1 MPLTPL
7 TADDPR
13 EIAGYPL
20 LGRLGAGGMGVVYLG
35 DGPSGQVAVKV
46 VRPELAD
53 DPGFRARFHR
63 EVAAARRVSGAC
75 VVDVLAADPE
85 AGTPYMV
92 SEYVKGPDL
101 ATLVDRFGPLD
112 PRRQH
117 ALAAGL
123 AEALLS
129 IHSAGLVHRDLK
141 PANVLCAPRGLKVID
156 FGIASATDGAS
167 LTRTG
172 LLVGSTG
179 WMAPEQVHGAKVVP
193 LSDVFCWASVVYF
206 AATGRP
212 PFGEGSPAAVLY
224 RVVASEPDLNDPK
237 IEPRLRPVLAA
248 AFAKE
253 PQRRP
258 AAPDLL
264 SYLLPRRDAAP
275 AFQHQAVRPAGASG
289 NPSSPPP
296 MGSPNGLA
304 HSARSVA
311 PHPTGPPPSAPPP
324 GYRPPAPLR

>member
-1 MPLTPL
+1 VDGGLPGENALLGRSACTDDGTTAKDAVPLTPL
-7 TADDPR
+7 TSDDPR
-13 EIAGYPL
+13 EIAGYRL
-20 LGRLGAGGMGVVYLG
+20 LGRLGAGGMGVVFLG
-35 DGPSGQVAVKV
+35 EGPTGQVAVKL

-63 EVAAARRVSGAC
+63 EVAAARRVSGNC
-75 VVDVLAADPE
+75 VVNVLAADPE
-85 AGTPYMV
+85 AETPYMI
-92 SEYVKGPDL
+92 SEYVRGPDL

-129 IHSAGLVHRDLK
+129 IHSVGLVHRDLK

-172 LLVGSTG
+172 VVVGSTG
-179 WMAPEQVHGAKVVP
+179 WMAPEQVNGSKVFP
-193 LSDVFCWASVVYF
+193 LTDVFSWASVVYF

-212 PFGEGSPAAVLY
+212 PFGGGPPVSVMFRVL
-224 RVVASEPDLNDPK
+224 SHEPDLSDPK
-237 IEPRLRPVLAA
+237 LEPRLRPLLAA

-253 PQRRP
+253 PRRRP

-264 SYLLPRRDAAP
+264 SYLLPKRD
-275 AFQHQAVRPAGASG
+275 
-289 NPSSPPP
+289 
-296 MGSPNGLA
+296 
-304 HSARSVA
+304 
-311 PHPTGPPPSAPPP
+311 SAPEFHHQEA
-324 GYRPPAPLR
+324 PPAPLR